1 MSSGLQASFL
11 KRSEIERRV
20 INERSRARKEM
31 KGEMRIEV
39 KNSNEEKREN
49 KTWRKK
55 RREKKRKRGRG
66 KKRKRGR
73 GRGKGR
79 GREVKLPCLLEF
91 NLSPFQGVMN
101 LILMSNSSVDKKV
114 NM

>member
-20 INERSRARKEM
+20 INEKSRARKEM

-66 KKRKRGR
+66 KKRKKRKR
-73 GRGKGR
+73 KRK
-79 GREVKLPCLLEF
+79 REGEKSNYLVCRSSTCR
-91 NLSPFQGVMN
+91 LSRA
-101 LILMSNSSVDKKV
+101 S
-114 NM
+114 